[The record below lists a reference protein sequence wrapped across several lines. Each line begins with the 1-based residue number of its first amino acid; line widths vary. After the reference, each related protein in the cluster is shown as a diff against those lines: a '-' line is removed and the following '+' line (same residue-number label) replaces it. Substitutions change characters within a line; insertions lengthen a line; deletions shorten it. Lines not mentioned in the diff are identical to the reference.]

1 MLPKTKFYSDHNNP
15 ISWSFELKL
24 RKKKHM
30 GLGGG
35 RGENTHN
42 LAISIALELH
52 FLQIGGHWSCCPPLQ
67 PISNTQLLKWR
78 EKKSKVLFFFWKKKE
93 KKTHIGNFFIFSK
106 EKENCFS
113 LALKHKKRD
122 ATNQWCKEEENP
134 PEMRNNT
141 SGGREVLLFFSAQ
154 RPTEWRIT
162 ACHSYKSGS
171 TRSLASSIER
181 SYRRRWCKDQWGHG
195 SRKCPLVVVGFRV

>member
-1 MLPKTKFYSDHNNP
+1 MGPGGVYSQSSYLHCARSSLSPNWRPLILLSHSATHFQHPTLKMTWKKNP
-15 ISWSFELKL
+15 QLSFSFG
-24 RKKKHM
+24 KKKKT
-30 GLGGG
+30 
-35 RGENTHN
+35 TH
-42 LAISIALELH
+42 S
-52 FLQIGGHWSCCPPLQ
+52 
-67 PISNTQLLKWR
+67 
-78 EKKSKVLFFFWKKKE
+78 
-93 KKTHIGNFFIFSK
+93 GNFFIFSK

-154 RPTEWRIT
+154 RPREWWIT

-181 SYRRRWCKDQWGHG
+181 SYRRRWCKDHCIDHG
-195 SRKCPLVVVGFRV
+195 NARLLL